1 MCSRFEM
8 DATGPTLFQRFGVL
22 MENSPNRAE
31 VRPTD
36 VGLVIGPQG
45 GSLQHWGLKAAW
57 DGHPLINARAE
68 SLSEKASFKG
78 LLSSRVLVPAT
89 AWWEWTGPGRKVRV
103 TPTQGDCV
111 FAFAGLSDGQRFT
124 IVTCDS
130 VPEMSA
136 MNDRMPVIL
145 APGDESVWVNPAVAF
160 AQAAG
165 CLRPPRFGLTLT
177 PEPEHSAQLSL
188 F

>member
-8 DATGPTLFQRFGVL
+8 DAMGPTLFQRFGVL
-22 MENSPNRAE
+22 MEDIPNRSE

-36 VGLVIGPQG
+36 AGLVLGPQG
-45 GSLQHWGLKAAW
+45 SSLQHWGLKAAW

-68 SLSEKASFKG
+68 TLADKASFKG

-89 AWWEWTGPGRKVRV
+89 AWWEWTGPGQKVRL
-103 TPTQGDCV
+103 TPDRGDRL

-124 IVTCDS
+124 IITCDA
-130 VPEMSA
+130 VPAMTH

-145 APGDESVWVNPAVAF
+145 APGDESAWLNPDVTF
-160 AQAAG
+160 AQVAG
-165 CLRPPRFGLTLT
+165 CLHAPDFGLCLT
-177 PEPEHSAQLSL
+177 PEPKNSAQFSL